1 MRRGPGHGSARS
13 GAAEEMLGGG
23 ERSLHRF
30 LALLVDKFAPGRQ
43 SVGVASLARVLPDM
57 AGDGALGFGVAG
69 ARTEQRAGAAARRV
83 GRVVAVAGAVGGR
96 ISQR

>member
-1 MRRGPGHGSARS
+1 
-13 GAAEEMLGGG
+13 MLGVG

-83 GRVVAVAGAVGGR
+83 GHSRSGR
-96 ISQR
+96 WSHKSEARLADSGSRRLPGHI